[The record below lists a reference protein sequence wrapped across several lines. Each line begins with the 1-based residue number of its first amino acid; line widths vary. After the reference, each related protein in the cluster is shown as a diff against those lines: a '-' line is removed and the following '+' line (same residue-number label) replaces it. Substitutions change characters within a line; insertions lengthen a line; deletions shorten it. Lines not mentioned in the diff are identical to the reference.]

1 MILFSVNFFL
11 FLFSDVNR
19 LDCMTIIDASIQIL
33 GKIPHKTI
41 VGHIY
46 EGILRQYVL
55 SVEKCWHQLKS
66 ETWEGTY

>member
-1 MILFSVNFFL
+1 M